1 MVKILGDDNVN
12 GISEEFVKD
21 ALDGKLESEGIM
33 GTLDEQIVTPAKQ
46 MAEKYP
52 IQAMI
57 YGLIAIT
64 LMAFISIRCYRLN
77 MCSRRR
83 QSRRNRR
90 KKQKAYYQ
98 LGKRNT
104 QSALEAANAFADS
117 KEAFINDQD
126 SDNTNNDRRRKPK
139 KHQTVY
145 VGQSSNGLSDAE
157 SNMLS
162 NTLASAVNNSTFLQP
177 TKPFNGPIGLC
188 TSELSTHGNNGSL
201 YGDDTPYI
209 PSTRESSYV
218 VGEIDMTGSFV
229 NGGTRRS
236 LHGDRGSSGKKEN
249 QSFMARFIGG
259 GDDQDGDSSYS
270 SDQDYS
276 RDEGDYCSDSSGHS
290 DTTEKRGSNYKQNL
304 DFLYE

>member
-104 QSALEAANAFADS
+104 
-117 KEAFINDQD
+117 
-126 SDNTNNDRRRKPK
+126 
-139 KHQTVY
+139 
-145 VGQSSNGLSDAE
+145 
-157 SNMLS
+157 
-162 NTLASAVNNSTFLQP
+162 
-177 TKPFNGPIGLC
+177 
-188 TSELSTHGNNGSL
+188 
-201 YGDDTPYI
+201 
-209 PSTRESSYV
+209 
-218 VGEIDMTGSFV
+218 
-229 NGGTRRS
+229 
-236 LHGDRGSSGKKEN
+236 
-249 QSFMARFIGG
+249 
-259 GDDQDGDSSYS
+259 
-270 SDQDYS
+270 
-276 RDEGDYCSDSSGHS
+276 
-290 DTTEKRGSNYKQNL
+290 
-304 DFLYE
+304 